1 MIIKSLARKR
11 PGFRQLIGYIGR
23 DNGPVFSRNLYG
35 AERATEVARAFEAN
49 HALLPKRRN
58 GNALY
63 HEVIVLPPQPGLSH
77 AKQAAILRQLAER
90 YCELRASGN
99 LAWGRIHQD
108 TDNSHIH
115 LMISA
120 NAAQSMTRTRLS
132 KARFA
137 KIQGEMEREARA
149 RFPELQDKPVYDHA
163 KAKPGKATRMHEA
176 EMQRAGKKPTRKA
189 TITQEFENA
198 LRQSQSGDELKRL
211 LGRHGLELYQRGRQ
225 TGIRDMNSSARYRLT
240 TLGLS
245 EKLDARQQEWLHDR
259 VASDNE
265 TRPTPTMPKDPRAA
279 DLLRARQAQSERAD
293 RLLRDFDPER

>member
-11 PGFRQLIGYIGR
+11 PGFRQLIGYFGR
-23 DNGPVFSRNLYG
+23 DTGPVFSRNLYG
-35 AERATEVARAFEAN
+35 AVHAAEVAQAFEAN
-49 HALLPKRRN
+49 HALLPKRKN

-63 HEVIVLPPQPGLSH
+63 HEVIVLPPQPGLSR
-77 AKQAAILRQLAER
+77 AKQAAILKQLAER

-120 NAAQSMTRTRLS
+120 NAAQSKTRTRLS

-137 KIQGEMEREARA
+137 EIQAEMEREARA
-149 RFPELQDKPVYDHA
+149 RFPELQDKLIYDHA
-163 KAKPGKATRMHEA
+163 SDKQGKTMRMHEA

-189 TITQEFENA
+189 TITHLFENT
-198 LRQSQSGDELKRL
+198 LRQSQSSNDLKRL
-211 LGRHGLELYQRGRQ
+211 LGRHGLEIYQRGRQ
-225 TGIRDMNSSARYRLT
+225 TGIRDVSTGARYRLT

-245 EKLDARQQEWLHDR
+245 EKLIARQQEWGRDR
-259 VASDNE
+259 IAPGRE
-265 TRPTPTMPKDPRAA
+265 TPPTPTAPKDPRAA